1 MTIELDWHEG
11 DESPGVTWESA
22 PEPLPNASAPPATI
36 AQGHRAQGG
45 APGWLP
51 RFLVSVL
58 AGLVLGAVI
67 LAGVLFWRS
76 ERGNEQARKDVAI
89 AATLVLDAWKNH
101 DILLYSDLLDSSD
114 PVWKS
119 RMVAGLRSM
128 PPPEAITV
136 DKLTLDGQVAV
147 AEVTETG
154 ADGAALHK
162 LAFYRLTDGQ
172 WRLAPPQPDS
182 FGPTISKESP
192 HFRITVRERDK
203 RFLPDLVN
211 MAEGGYVTLCGE
223 LRCTLDAQPLILHLA
238 YDFANVG
245 TDPVPGRLSIL
256 SPWLTGRSAEG
267 LPASAFQQE
276 LIRQLAVQLALDKAP
291 STSAPVL
298 EAIGDWAAAELAG
311 APMPGGEALPLALQN
326 GTLLPLDVVW
336 RQANSQPRV
345 ANPLVKAQL
354 HTMLAFAQA
363 TLVDDAI
370 GRLLE
375 AGAGPLPVVLQRAF
389 QLDSTT
395 FATDWLR
402 WLSADFSSVSQQ
414 VG

>member
-11 DESPGVTWESA
+11 DENPGVTWESA
-22 PEPLPNASAPPATI
+22 PEPLPNAPSPPATI
-36 AQGHRAQGG
+36 ARGHRAQGG
-45 APGWLP
+45 APGWVP

-67 LAGVLFWRS
+67 LAGVLVWRS
-76 ERGNEQARKDVAI
+76 ERGNEQARQDVAI

-136 DKLTLDGQVAV
+136 DALTLDGPVAV
-147 AEVTETG
+147 AEVTEMS
-154 ADGAALHK
+154 ADGVALQK
-162 LAFYRLTDGQ
+162 LAFYRLTNGQ
-172 WRLAPPQPDS
+172 WRLSPPQPDS
-182 FGPTISKESP
+182 FGPTISEESS
-192 HFRITVRERDK
+192 HFRITVRERDEHL
-203 RFLPDLVN
+203 LPDLVN

-223 LRCTLDAQPLILHLA
+223 LRCTLDAEPLVLRLA
-238 YDFANVG
+238 YDFSNAG
-245 TDPVPGRLSIL
+245 SDPAFGEISIL
-256 SPWLTGRSAEG
+256 SPWLTGRTAKG
-267 LPASAFQQE
+267 LPAPAFEQE

-291 STSAPVL
+291 NTAAPVL

-326 GTLLPLDVVW
+326 GGLLPLDVVW
-336 RQANSQPRV
+336 RQANSPPHV

-354 HTMLAFAQA
+354 HTMLTFAQA

-375 AGAGPLPVVLQRAF
+375 AGTGPLSVVLQRAF
-389 QLDSTT
+389 RLDATT
-395 FATDWLR
+395 FSADWLR
-402 WLSADFSSVSQQ
+402 WLSADFGSFSQQ

>member
-11 DESPGVTWESA
+11 DETPGVTWENA
-22 PEPLPNASAPPATI
+22 PEPLPNASTPPTTI

-58 AGLVLGAVI
+58 AGLLLGAVI

-76 ERGNEQARKDVAI
+76 GRGNEQARGDVAT
-89 AATLVLDAWKNH
+89 AAALVLDAWKNR
-101 DILLYSDLLDSSD
+101 DIMLYSDLLNSSD

-136 DKLTLDGQVAV
+136 NELTLDGQVAV
-147 AEVTETG
+147 AAVTETG
-154 ADGAALHK
+154 ADGATLHK
-162 LAFYRLTDGQ
+162 LAFFRLTDGQ

-182 FGPTISKESP
+182 FGPTISEESP
-192 HFRITVRERDK
+192 HFRITVRERDE

-223 LRCTLDAQPLILHLA
+223 LRCTLDAQPLTLHLA
-238 YDFANVG
+238 YDFANAG
-245 TDPVPGRLSIL
+245 TDLTPGQLSIL
-256 SPWLTGRSAEG
+256 SPWLTGRTAKG
-267 LPASAFQQE
+267 LPTSAFEQE

-291 STSAPVL
+291 NTSAPLL
-298 EAIGDWAAAELAG
+298 EAIGDWAASELAG
-311 APMPGGEALPLALQN
+311 TPMPGGEALLLALQN

-336 RQANSQPRV
+336 RQANSQPHV

-354 HTMLAFAQA
+354 HTMLVFAQA
-363 TLVDDAI
+363 TLVNDAI

-375 AGAGPLPVVLQRAF
+375 AGAGSLPVVLERAF

-395 FATDWLR
+395 FSAGWLR
-402 WLSADFSSVSQQ
+402 WLSTDFSSVSPQ

>member
-11 DESPGVTWESA
+11 DESPGVTWENA
-22 PEPLPNASAPPATI
+22 PEPLPNASTPPATI
-36 AQGHRAQGG
+36 ARGHRAQGS
-45 APGWLP
+45 APGWLQ

-58 AGLVLGAVI
+58 AGLVLGAMI

-76 ERGNEQARKDVAI
+76 ERGNEQARDDVAI

-172 WRLAPPQPDS
+172 WRLASPQPDS

-276 LIRQLAVQLALDKAP
+276 LVRQLAVQLALDKAP
-291 STSAPVL
+291 STSAPLL

-311 APMPGGEALPLALQN
+311 APMPGGETLPLALRN

-354 HTMLAFAQA
+354 HTMLTFAQA

-395 FATDWLR
+395 FASDWLR
-402 WLSADFSSVSQQ
+402 WLSADFSSVSEQ

>member
-1 MTIELDWHEG
+1 M
-11 DESPGVTWESA
+11 
-22 PEPLPNASAPPATI
+22 
-36 AQGHRAQGG
+36 
-45 APGWLP
+45 P

-58 AGLVLGAVI
+58 AGLLLGAVI

-76 ERGNEQARKDVAI
+76 GRGNEQARQDVAT
-89 AATLVLDAWKNH
+89 AAALMLDSWKSG
-101 DILLYSDLLDSSD
+101 DIMLYSDLLDSSD

-128 PPPEAITV
+128 PPPETITV
-136 DKLTLDGQVAV
+136 DELKLDGQVAT
-147 AEVTETG
+147 AAVTETS

-172 WRLAPPQPDS
+172 WRLSPPQPDS
-182 FGPTISKESP
+182 FGPTISEELP
-192 HFRITVRERDK
+192 HFRITARERDE

-211 MAEGGYVTLCGE
+211 MAEGAYVTLCGE
-223 LRCTLDAQPLILHLA
+223 LRCTLDAQPLLLHLA
-238 YDFANVG
+238 YDFANAG
-245 TDPVPGRLSIL
+245 SDPTPGQLSIL
-256 SPWLTGRSAEG
+256 SPWLTGRTAEG
-267 LPASAFQQE
+267 LPTSAFEQE

-326 GTLLPLDVVW
+326 GALLPLDVVW
-336 RQANSQPRV
+336 RQATSQSHV

-395 FATDWLR
+395 FSADWLR
-402 WLSADFSSVSQQ
+402 WLSTYFTSVSPQ

>member
-11 DESPGVTWESA
+11 DETPGVTWENA
-22 PEPLPNASAPPATI
+22 PEPLPNASTPPTTI

-58 AGLVLGAVI
+58 AGLLLGAVI

-76 ERGNEQARKDVAI
+76 GRGNEQARADVAT
-89 AATLVLDAWKNH
+89 AAALVLDAWKNR
-101 DILLYSDLLDSSD
+101 DIMLYSDLLDSSD

-119 RMVAGLRSM
+119 RMVAGLRSL
-128 PPPEAITV
+128 PPPESIAV
-136 DKLTLDGQVAV
+136 EELTLDGQMAI
-147 AEVTETG
+147 AAVTETSAEG
-154 ADGAALHK
+154 VALHK

-182 FGPTISKESP
+182 FGPAISEESP
-192 HFRITVRERDK
+192 HFRITVRKRDE

-211 MAEGGYVTLCGE
+211 IAEGGYVTLCGE
-223 LRCTLDAQPLILHLA
+223 LRCTLDAQPLALHLA
-238 YDFANVG
+238 YDFANAG
-245 TDPVPGRLSIL
+245 TDPLPGQMSIL
-256 SPWLTGRSAEG
+256 SPWLTGRTDEG
-267 LPASAFQQE
+267 LPTSAFEQE

-291 STSAPVL
+291 DTPAPVL
-298 EAIGDWAAAELAG
+298 DAIGDWAASELAG
-311 APMPGGEALPLALQN
+311 APMPGGEALTLALQN
-326 GTLLPLDVVW
+326 STLLPLDVVW
-336 RQANSQPRV
+336 RQANSQPHV

-389 QLDSTT
+389 QLDSMT

-402 WLSADFSSVSQQ
+402 WLSADFGSVSQQ

>member
-1 MTIELDWHEG
+1 M
-11 DESPGVTWESA
+11 
-22 PEPLPNASAPPATI
+22 
-36 AQGHRAQGG
+36 
-45 APGWLP
+45 
-51 RFLVSVL
+51 
-58 AGLVLGAVI
+58 
-67 LAGVLFWRS
+67 
-76 ERGNEQARKDVAI
+76 
-89 AATLVLDAWKNH
+89 
-101 DILLYSDLLDSSD
+101 LYSDLLDSSD

-119 RMVAGLRSM
+119 RMVAGLRST

-136 DKLTLDGQVAV
+136 DALRLDGQVAV
-147 AEVTETG
+147 AEVTETS

-182 FGPTISKESP
+182 FGPTISEESP
-192 HFRITVRERDK
+192 HFRITVRERDE

-223 LRCTLDAQPLILHLA
+223 LRCTLDAQPLALHLA
-238 YDFANVG
+238 YDFANAG
-245 TDPVPGRLSIL
+245 TDPAPGQLSIL
-256 SPWLTGRSAEG
+256 SPWLTGRTAEG
-267 LPASAFQQE
+267 LPTSAFEQE

-291 STSAPVL
+291 NTPAPVL

-336 RQANSQPRV
+336 RQANSQPHV

-389 QLDSTT
+389 QLDATT
-395 FATDWLR
+395 FSAGWLR
-402 WLSADFSSVSQQ
+402 WLSTDFTSVSPQ